1 MAQGTKNLCAF
12 VAHHGEENTKAMGGD
27 YIDVIIFAAIAA
39 FLVLRLVSVLGKR
52 TGEERPRD
60 PLGMARG
67 GDMARG
73 NENTPENVVPLPSAE
88 LPETQPEADR
98 PLAATLKEIS
108 ELDARFDAL
117 EFSNGARSAFEMII
131 TAFALGDTKTLS
143 ALLSDAVFVN
153 FENAITQRE
162 RAGET
167 REISVVGFDKA
178 EIIEASLAHK
188 VAQITTKFVS
198 QQISVTRNEAGDV
211 MEGDPDVVNQV
222 TDIWTFSRDLRS
234 KDPNW
239 KLVETR
245 SSN

>member
-1 MAQGTKNLCAF
+1 
-12 VAHHGEENTKAMGGD
+12 MGGD

-39 FLVLRLVSVLGKR
+39 FLVFRLVSVLGKR

-60 PLGMARG
+60 PFGMARS
-67 GDMARG
+67 GDMPHG
-73 NENTPENVVPLPSAE
+73 NENTPENVVPLPGAE
-88 LPETQPEADR
+88 VPEPQADSDT
-98 PLAATLKEIS
+98 PLGAALKEITA
-108 ELDARFDAL
+108 LDSRFNPA
-117 EFSNGARSAFEMII
+117 EFANGARSAFEMVI
-131 TAFALGDTKTLS
+131 TAYALGDTNTLGT
-143 ALLSDAVFVN
+143 LLSDAVFAN
-153 FENAITQRE
+153 FEHAIGQRE

-167 REISVVGFDKA
+167 QETTLVGLDNA

-188 VAQITTKFVS
+188 VAQITVKFVS

-211 MEGDPDVVNQV
+211 MDGDPEAVNQV
-222 TDIWTFSRDLRS
+222 TDIWTFSRDLRA